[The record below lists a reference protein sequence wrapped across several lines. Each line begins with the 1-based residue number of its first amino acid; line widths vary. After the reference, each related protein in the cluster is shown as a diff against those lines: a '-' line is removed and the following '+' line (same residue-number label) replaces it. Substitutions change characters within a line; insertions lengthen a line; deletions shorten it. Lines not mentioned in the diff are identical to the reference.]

1 MINNVTSFQLD
12 ISEKRKWAVGIFFY
26 IIVTP
31 VLLFFAWYRLDEG
44 YIIYAAILFSIVIL
58 FTIITTLI
66 YRGFPSGPLYR
77 ILSFSIVL
85 FFSAILIMGRLLDN
99 YTAWIIIYPL
109 FVFYMFGKHEGIIWS
124 AIFLIIIGFLSLC
137 RDPLLHTEPLP
148 KSYVLR
154 FMITY
159 AIVMSMTY
167 AYEIV
172 RQYYQDMMEL
182 KHDLLMK
189 EKEKLSILAR
199 TDYLTKLSN
208 RQYITELIAYERGR
222 AKRSNKS
229 YSIAIG
235 DIDNFKAVNDSYG
248 HDCGDMVLK
257 KIADIMRSTVR
268 HQDYVARWG
277 GEEFLLLLPETDS
290 IGAQTV
296 AEKIR
301 AEIENVSFQCLGSSF
316 SITMSFG
323 VSQLHGIAE
332 DMQETIKNADRALYR
347 AKNAGKNIVIIDD

>member
-1 MINNVTSFQLD
+1 MRS
-12 ISEKRKWAVGIFFY
+12 
-26 IIVTP
+26 P
-31 VLLFFAWYRLDEG
+31 VIHR
-44 YIIYAAILFSIVIL
+44 
-58 FTIITTLI
+58 TTLHSGGATSPTVELYQRANGRCRLWAYWFDQDGQQSETI
-66 YRGFPSGPLYR
+66 ASFHEPNWANGF
-77 ILSFSIVL
+77 I
-85 FFSAILIMGRLLDN
+85 
-99 YTAWIIIYPL
+99 
-109 FVFYMFGKHEGIIWS
+109 
-124 AIFLIIIGFLSLC
+124 SLC
-137 RDPLLHTEPLP
+137 RDPLFHTEPLP

-159 AIVMSMTY
+159 AIIMSMTY

-290 IGAQTV
+290 IGARTV

-301 AEIENVSFQCLGSSF
+301 ADVENVSFQCLGSSF